1 MAAHDL
7 HMNIKQYSSHD
18 NELIA
23 LAKKMAHFVAQL
35 SLLIR
40 QIIIFQY
47 YILFVI
53 VIRGET
59 GTKRD
64 LISTSRELA
73 DMSEHLTCLAK
84 KLASEC
90 TDRRMRTVCIFIFNY
105 KKKENLI
112 IILEFTSNQ

>member
-40 QIIIFQY
+40 YENFQ
-47 YILFVI
+47 
-53 VIRGET
+53 
-59 GTKRD
+59 
-64 LISTSRELA
+64 
-73 DMSEHLTCLAK
+73 K
-84 KLASEC
+84 KL
-90 TDRRMRTVCIFIFNY
+90 DFIF
-105 KKKENLI
+105 K
-112 IILEFTSNQ
+112 

>member
-40 QIIIFQY
+40 QII
-47 YILFVI
+47 LFVI
-53 VIRGET
+53 LYFILFIILSGET

-73 DMSEHLTCLAK
+73 DMSEDLTDLAK
-84 KLASEC
+84 QIASEC
-90 TDRRMRTVCIFIFNY
+90 TDRRMRTVRSFFFLN
-105 KKKENLI
+105 
-112 IILEFTSNQ
+112 